1 MPISPIVFTTMVV
14 MILAFGPGFL
24 VISLVAWIG
33 SAFAGAYLASQIQRL
48 DRALSR
54 NVAKATGKKAEPKA
68 DDLARMAANSA
79 KWGIVCPPLPLILV
93 AAGIYFGSIA
103 SKEERRGTVN
113 LRKRVIDC
121 TPITETGLPQGF
133 TAPGRLVIR

>member
-1 MPISPIVFTTMVV
+1 MPISPIVFMTWIVA
-14 MILAFGPGFL
+14 ILAFGPGFL
-24 VISLVAWIG
+24 VVAAVSWIG

-48 DRALSR
+48 DRALSI

-68 DDLARMAANSA
+68 NDLARMSANAA
-79 KWGIVCPPLPLILV
+79 KWGVVCPPLPLILL

-103 SKEERRGTVN
+103 SKEERRGTVA

-121 TPITETGLPQGF
+121 TTITETGLPQGF